1 MGDYQYIANPD
12 ASAYA
17 YVDGAIDAAD
27 RAINE

>member
-17 YVDGAIDAAD
+17 YVDGAIEPIA
-27 RAINE
+27 RSTSN